1 MRLPL
6 WGCLCHAWKVLS
18 FTLGTFISHRT
29 HRFNRTFL
37 RTVSN
42 SQKASGIQISQS
54 VSAIV
59 DAEQGATR
67 SLHPAHRGIS
77 VITPLPLGEGKG
89 EGPLLALNAVCSV
102 HLCLSVRK
110 RIIVRLAGEV
120 FSLTER
126 TEFTEVF
133 GTRFEL
139 TERLRHTE
147 FTEASPPAPLRMERG
162 VVCEVTPFGLLLIG
176 DGPLNIWRTYRGI
189 SVITPLSIRRGA
201 GGEAS
206 VGGDVYERGELV

>member
-1 MRLPL
+1 M
-6 WGCLCHAWKVLS
+6 
-18 FTLGTFISHRT
+18 LGRFISHRT
-29 HRFNRTFL
+29 HRFNRASL

-102 HLCLSVRK
+102 LLCFSVRK
-110 RIIVRLAGEV
+110 RTHPHKSKTLNISTGIVKIFRLSCP
-120 FSLTER
+120 FL
-126 TEFTEVF
+126 FI
-133 GTRFEL
+133 
-139 TERLRHTE
+139 ERLSMKQE
-147 FTEASPPAPLRMERG
+147 EALLRSRT
-162 VVCEVTPFGLLLIG
+162 CPSCTLKTPFLKQ
-176 DGPLNIWRTYRGI
+176 
-189 SVITPLSIRRGA
+189 
-201 GGEAS
+201 
-206 VGGDVYERGELV
+206 ERHVLERYL